1 MTTSRRARRRATALA
16 AVLALATAALVVPMA
31 GRAQAPAVPTPAPTP
46 VEVRVMTFNIW
57 LGGDVVDFAKV
68 VDAITAARADIVGL
82 QEAEGNTQRIA
93 EALHWPYWSDRLH
106 VVSRFPLIDPP
117 EAHGEYVFAQVRPGQ
132 VFALANEH
140 LTSDPYGPYLVR
152 SGQSLAQVL
161 ANERATRV
169 PEINAAIAAIQPA
182 LRRGVPTFMTGDFN
196 TPSALDWT
204 PAADAVRAD
213 VHYPVPWPV
222 TRAVARAGF
231 TDTYRAVHPDPVA
244 TPGIT
249 WTFGYPFPRRAA
261 NEVIDR
267 IDFVQASRGVQVVDS
282 GIVGPSGTPDVT
294 YPVDPYPSDHRAVV
308 SDVRFTPGVP
318 APFASVLDRR
328 VERGDPIP
336 VRYAAPRGEGID
348 TLRIVRAGGRARD
361 ALMIL
366 PPQEASFFGAVR
378 FGSGDLR
385 AGRYDALLVTRGDR
399 VLSRSTFWVVPPN
412 ASATVRG
419 PGRVRAGRPIRVSWT
434 NAPAMRRD
442 WVGIWKAGDNDLY
455 NDYLTF
461 VYTGATVA
469 GSTTIAGD
477 ASTFPP
483 GRYVVRL
490 LKDDGYGELA
500 RSSFTVTRR

>member
-1 MTTSRRARRRATALA
+1 
-16 AVLALATAALVVPMA
+16 
-31 GRAQAPAVPTPAPTP
+31 
-46 VEVRVMTFNIW
+46 MTFNIW

-68 VDAITAARADIVGL
+68 IDAITAARADIVGL

-117 EAHGEYVFAQVRPGQ
+117 EAHGEYVLAQVRPGQ

-204 PAADAVRAD
+204 PAVDAVRAD

-336 VRYAAPRGEGID
+336 VRYAAPRGEGD
-348 TLRIVRAGGRARD
+348 RHAADRARGRPSARRAHDPPAAGGELLRRGALRLGRPAPRPLRRAARDPRRPGPLAQHVLGRRAERERRGPRPGPRPRRAPDPRVVDERARD
-361 ALMIL
+361 A
-366 PPQEASFFGAVR
+366 P
-378 FGSGDLR
+378 
-385 AGRYDALLVTRGDR
+385 
-399 VLSRSTFWVVPPN
+399 
-412 ASATVRG
+412 
-419 PGRVRAGRPIRVSWT
+419 
-434 NAPAMRRD
+434 
-442 WVGIWKAGDNDLY
+442 
-455 NDYLTF
+455 
-461 VYTGATVA
+461 
-469 GSTTIAGD
+469 
-477 ASTFPP
+477 
-483 GRYVVRL
+483 
-490 LKDDGYGELA
+490 
-500 RSSFTVTRR
+500 

>member
-1 MTTSRRARRRATALA
+1 VRRPLRLR
-16 AVLALATAALVVPMA
+16 AALVALALLLALVA
-31 GRAQAPAVPTPAPTP
+31 APAACAQQPTP
-46 VEVRVMTFNIW
+46 VDVRVMTFNIW
-57 LGGDVVDFAKV
+57 LGGDVVDFGKV
-68 VDAITAARADIVGL
+68 VEAITVARADIVGL
-82 QEAEGNTQRIA
+82 QEAEGNTRRIA

-106 VVSRFPLIDPP
+106 VVSRFPLVDPP
-117 EAHGEYVFAQVRPGQ
+117 EADGEYVLAQVRPGQ
-132 VFALANEH
+132 AFALANVH

-152 SGQSLAQVL
+152 ANRSLAQVL

-169 PEINAAIAAIQPA
+169 PEIGATLAALRPA

-196 TPSALDWT
+196 TPSHLDWT

-213 VHYPVPWPV
+213 IHYPVPWPA

-244 TPGIT
+244 NPGIT

-267 IDFVQASRGVQVVDS
+267 IDLIQATPGVQVLDS
-282 GIVGPSGTPDVT
+282 GIVGPPGTPDVT

-308 SDVRFTPGVP
+308 SMVRFTPAAP
-318 APFASVLDRR
+318 APFASVIQRR
-328 VERGDPIP
+328 VERGGPIE
-336 VRYAAPRGEGID
+336 VRYAAPRGEGVD
-348 TLRIVRAGGRARD
+348 TLRIVRVGRPAS
-361 ALMIL
+361 AAIMTL
-366 PPQEASFFGAVR
+366 PPQEASFFGSVR
-378 FGSGDLR
+378 FGSGAPAPRPLRRVARDARRARAVAQHLLGRRPGSGGHGGGAVARARRPLDPRDVAQR
-385 AGRYDALLVTRGDR
+385 AG
-399 VLSRSTFWVVPPN
+399 
-412 ASATVRG
+412 
-419 PGRVRAGRPIRVSWT
+419 
-434 NAPAMRRD
+434 MRRD

-469 GSTTIAGD
+469 GTTTIEGD

-490 LKDDGYGELA
+490 MQDDGYAELA
-500 RSSFTVTRR
+500 RAAFTVVRR

>member
-1 MTTSRRARRRATALA
+1 VRRPLRLR
-16 AVLALATAALVVPMA
+16 AALVALALLLALVAAPA
-31 GRAQAPAVPTPAPTP
+31 ARAQQPTP
-46 VEVRVMTFNIW
+46 VDVRVMTFNIW
-57 LGGDVVDFAKV
+57 LGGDVVDFGKV
-68 VDAITAARADIVGL
+68 VEAITVARADIVGL
-82 QEAEGNTQRIA
+82 QEAEGNTRRIA

-106 VVSRFPLIDPP
+106 VVSRFPLVDPP
-117 EAHGEYVFAQVRPGQ
+117 EADGEYVLAQVRPGQ
-132 VFALANEH
+132 AFALANVH

-152 SGQSLAQVL
+152 ANRSLAQVR

-169 PEINAAIAAIQPA
+169 PEIGATLAALRPA

-196 TPSALDWT
+196 TPSHLDWT

-244 TPGIT
+244 NPGIT

-261 NEVIDR
+261 KP
-267 IDFVQASRGVQVVDS
+267 GVQVLDS
-282 GIVGPSGTPDVT
+282 GIVGPPGTLDVT

-308 SDVRFTPGVP
+308 STVRFTPAVP
-318 APFASVLDRR
+318 APFASVIQRR
-328 VERGDPIP
+328 VERGGPIE
-336 VRYAAPRGEGID
+336 VRYAAPRGEGVD
-348 TLRIVRAGGRARD
+348 TLRIVRVGRPAS
-361 ALMIL
+361 AAIMTL
-366 PPQEASFFGAVR
+366 PPQEASFFGSVR
-378 FGSGDLR
+378 FGSGALR
-385 AGRYDALLVTRGDR
+385 PGRYDALLVTRGAR
-399 VLSRSTFWVVPPN
+399 VLSRSTFWVVAP
-412 ASATVRG
+412 AAAATVAAPR
-419 PGRVRAGRPIRVSWT
+419 RVRAGRSIRVTWR
-434 NAPAMRRD
+434 NAPGMRRD

-469 GSTTIAGD
+469 GATTIEGD

-490 LKDDGYGELA
+490 MKDDGYAELA
-500 RSSFTVTRR
+500 RAAFTVVRR

>member
-1 MTTSRRARRRATALA
+1 MTIPRRARRRATALA
-16 AVLALATAALVVPMA
+16 AALALATAAFVAPTA
-31 GRAQAPAVPTPAPTP
+31 APAQAPAVPTPAPTP

-82 QEAEGNTQRIA
+82 QEAEGNTQRLA
-93 EALHWPYWSDRLH
+93 SALHWPYWSDRLH

-117 EAHGEYVFAQVRPGQ
+117 EAHGEYVLAQVRPGQ

-204 PAADAVRAD
+204 PAVDAVRAD

-267 IDFVQASRGVQVVDS
+267 IDFVQASR
-282 GIVGPSGTPDVT
+282 
-294 YPVDPYPSDHRAVV
+294 A
-308 SDVRFTPGVP
+308 
-318 APFASVLDRR
+318 
-328 VERGDPIP
+328 
-336 VRYAAPRGEGID
+336 
-348 TLRIVRAGGRARD
+348 
-361 ALMIL
+361 
-366 PPQEASFFGAVR
+366 
-378 FGSGDLR
+378 
-385 AGRYDALLVTRGDR
+385 
-399 VLSRSTFWVVPPN
+399 SRSSTAGSSARPGRPTSRTRSTRIPPTT
-412 ASATVRG
+412 APSSPTSASPPPSRRRSRQCSTGASSAATRSRSAT
-419 PGRVRAGRPIRVSWT
+419 PPRAAR
-434 NAPAMRRD
+434 
-442 WVGIWKAGDNDLY
+442 
-455 NDYLTF
+455 
-461 VYTGATVA
+461 
-469 GSTTIAGD
+469 
-477 ASTFPP
+477 ASTRC
-483 GRYVVRL
+483 GSC
-490 LKDDGYGELA
+490 A
-500 RSSFTVTRR
+500 RAAARATRS

>member
-1 MTTSRRARRRATALA
+1 MRRVRVLVIAAALA
-16 AVLALATAALVVPMA
+16 AALGIPARAA
-31 GRAQAPAVPTPAPTP
+31 AQQPAVPTPAPSP
-46 VEVRVMTFNIW
+46 VQLRVMTFNIW
-57 LGGDVVDFAKV
+57 LGGDVVDFSKV
-68 VDAITAARADIVGL
+68 IAAINAAQADVVGL
-82 QEAEGNTQRIA
+82 QEAEGNTHRIA

-117 EAHGEYVFAQVRPGQ
+117 EAHGEYVLAQVRPGQ

-152 SGQSLAQVL
+152 SRQTLAQVL

-169 PEINAAIAAIQPA
+169 PEMDAALTAIRPA
-182 LRRGVPTFMTGDFN
+182 LSRAIPTFMTGDFN

-204 PAADAVRAD
+204 PAVDAVRGD

-222 TRAVARAGF
+222 TRAIARAGF
-231 TDTYRAVHPDPVA
+231 TDTYRAIHPDPVA
-244 TPGIT
+244 NPGIT

-267 IDFVQASRGVQVVDS
+267 IDFVQASPGVQVLDS

-294 YPVDPYPSDHRAVV
+294 YSVDPYPSDHRAVV
-308 SDVRFTPGVP
+308 STVRFTPGVP
-318 APFASVLDRR
+318 APFASVIERR
-328 VERGDPIP
+328 VERGGPIE
-336 VRYAAPRGEGID
+336 VRYAAPRGEGVD
-348 TLRIVRAGGRARD
+348 TLRIVHAGGRPAD
-361 ALMIL
+361 ALGIL

-378 FGSGDLR
+378 FGSGAL
-385 AGRYDALLVTRGDR
+385 APGRYDALLVTRGDR
-399 VLSRSTFWVVPPN
+399 VLSRSTFWVAQPD
-412 ASATVRG
+412 ASATVAAPR
-419 PGRVRAGRPIRVSWT
+419 RIRAGGSIRVSWT

-442 WVGIWKAGDNDLY
+442 WVGIWKAADNDLY

-469 GSTTIAGD
+469 GTTTIPGD
-477 ASTFPP
+477 AKTFPP

-490 LKDDGYGELA
+490 MKDDGYAELA
-500 RSSFTVTRR
+500 RAAFTVVRR